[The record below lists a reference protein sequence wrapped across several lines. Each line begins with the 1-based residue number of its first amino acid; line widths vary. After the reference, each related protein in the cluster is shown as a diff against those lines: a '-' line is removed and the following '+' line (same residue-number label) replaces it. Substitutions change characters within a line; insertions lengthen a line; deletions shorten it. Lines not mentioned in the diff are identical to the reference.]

1 MPHFLLSK
9 YEISQ
14 VSVGGK
20 GSAIEIYWKN
30 QKVWKIHLMGTS
42 NYNQSRDREMD
53 PLEGP

>member
-20 GSAIEIYWKN
+20 GSAIEILEKPER
-30 QKVWKIHLMGTS
+30 VWKIHLMGTS